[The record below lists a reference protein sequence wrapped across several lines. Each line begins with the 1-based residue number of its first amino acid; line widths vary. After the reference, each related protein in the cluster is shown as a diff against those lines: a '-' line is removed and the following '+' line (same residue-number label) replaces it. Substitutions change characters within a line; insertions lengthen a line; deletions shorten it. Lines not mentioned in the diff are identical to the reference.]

1 MKQDTNGFQKLSIE
15 DGNILIPVE
24 ILNKNMTAENLDYQ
38 VCGRHS
44 LFFSTNGGGK
54 KKQNFSFCSSEM
66 FAVYLDSLIQSE
78 YSGAIVVEVE
88 QDTKTLYFRDGRLV
102 FASSTQIDDRL
113 GEICYRANLINMD
126 AFANSTV
133 QVNNQIKFGQVLLKD
148 RLMTHIGLSQALKLQ
163 VSEIARSL
171 FLHKDVY
178 FELVHGQK
186 PFTEVLFLRGD
197 RQVVMNAAAYGVL
210 YKNFVERLL
219 PETAIYMTDD
229 EDEGSQ
235 FPPATFYGDIIDVL
249 LKETL
254 LDDVIKSFRLNRIYT
269 LNAIMY
275 LYYKGV
281 IQLSPLAPVS
291 QQNKP
296 EQRSDVKAKI
306 AAYNRISEEIYNC
319 FVTEK
324 LQFPLF
330 ELRHYAQMLDGDN
343 RFSFRPNHLGS
354 FDEASVL
361 DILSQDQKI
370 VGRSRYLVDRIDSLR
385 RFIMQIAGDRLSK
398 QSLGRIEKIFYEVV

>member
-1 MKQDTNGFQKLSIE
+1 
-15 DGNILIPVE
+15 
-24 ILNKNMTAENLDYQ
+24 
-38 VCGRHS
+38 
-44 LFFSTNGGGK
+44 
-54 KKQNFSFCSSEM
+54 
-66 FAVYLDSLIQSE
+66 
-78 YSGAIVVEVE
+78 
-88 QDTKTLYFRDGRLV
+88 
-102 FASSTQIDDRL
+102 
-113 GEICYRANLINMD
+113 
-126 AFANSTV
+126 
-133 QVNNQIKFGQVLLKD
+133 
-148 RLMTHIGLSQALKLQ
+148 
-163 VSEIARSL
+163 
-171 FLHKDVY
+171 
-178 FELVHGQK
+178 
-186 PFTEVLFLRGD
+186 
-197 RQVVMNAAAYGVL
+197 
-210 YKNFVERLL
+210 
-219 PETAIYMTDD
+219 
-229 EDEGSQ
+229 
-235 FPPATFYGDIIDVL
+235 
-249 LKETL
+249 
-254 LDDVIKSFRLNRIYT
+254 
-269 LNAIMY
+269 MY